1 MSKAA
6 DRLLDAIR
14 TGDLSATV
22 SRHDGRYDITIV
34 AAGNEFARF
43 ATTELARL
51 HSEVASDGYTVNVAP
66 ALGYPRGL
74 AIQCSGQRDAQTISN
89 ALNLS
94 LGIAMVS

>member
-14 TGDLSATV
+14 SGNLTATV
-22 SRHDGRYDITIV
+22 SRHDGRYDVTIV

-74 AIQCSGQRDAQTISN
+74 AIRCNGERDALTISN
-89 ALNLS
+89 ALNVS
-94 LGIAMVS
+94 LEIAMVG